1 MALLGEFAQ
10 ELGLAFQIADDILDC
25 DGQPDTTGKP
35 LGTDLLDGTVTLPL
49 LLASARVPD
58 VAAVIARG
66 ATPADV
72 LPTLAHVARSGA
84 VRDARAEAERHADA
98 ALELLTQLESSI
110 DADPLRH
117 VVASAVDRR
126 A

>member
-1 MALLGEFAQ
+1 M
-10 ELGLAFQIADDILDC
+10 
-25 DGQPDTTGKP
+25 
-35 LGTDLLDGTVTLPL
+35 
-49 LLASARVPD
+49 
-58 VAAVIARG
+58 
-66 ATPADV
+66 
-72 LPTLAHVARSGA
+72 LPTLAQVARSGA